1 MAHTL
6 AVCAVEPLV
15 ALGAVSAHLPTYRP
29 WLLHPCVCGER
40 RAWQERTQGLQRGRG
55 RHWVGEWGT
64 QGTRVGSERLSLQ
77 GWEGL
82 EGVPRGE
89 RQRSHR
95 ARALTLQL
103 GALVALAL
111 APSSA
116 DAPTAVF
123 LLGEAGKGVAATLGR
138 RAWTG
143 VTGCPAPTWPPSSGP
158 FPPLPTQPA
167 GHPPSSEQTRWI
179 GTGRP

>member
-1 MAHTL
+1 M
-6 AVCAVEPLV
+6 
-15 ALGAVSAHLPTYRP
+15 
-29 WLLHPCVCGER
+29 
-40 RAWQERTQGLQRGRG
+40 
-55 RHWVGEWGT
+55 GEWGT

-123 LLGEAGKGVAATLGR
+123 LLGEARKGVAATLG
-138 RAWTG
+138 
-143 VTGCPAPTWPPSSGP
+143 
-158 FPPLPTQPA
+158 
-167 GHPPSSEQTRWI
+167 
-179 GTGRP
+179 